1 MLTPFSAL
9 FRARRSLASEWGRY
23 GMRFN
28 AIAPGPIE
36 TKGAFSRLDPT
47 GKFRKLM
54 LDRLPANRMGETH
67 EIANLATFLVS
78 DYASWITGEIV
89 TFDGGESPFMA
100 GEFNALTSVS
110 NDEWNMM
117 EAMIRNTKGS

>member
-1 MLTPFSAL
+1 
-9 FRARRSLASEWGRY
+9 
-23 GMRFN
+23 MRFN

-54 LDRLPANRMGETH
+54 LDRLPANRMGETQ

-78 DYASWITGEIV
+78 DYASWITGEV
-89 TFDGGESPFMA
+89 VNLDGGESPYMA
-100 GEFNALTSVS
+100 GEFNALTSVT
-110 NDEWNMM
+110 DAEWDLM
-117 EAMIRNTKGS
+117 ERMIRNTKGS